1 MSKKEKKDCTQEM
14 QLRSSR
20 LARVVFFLSGTFFV
34 VLGAIGIVLPVL
46 PTTPFMLL
54 AAACYARSSLCFY
67 NWLLNNKIFGP
78 TIRQWREDGSVALK
92 TKVLAIAL
100 LVLTLGTSVTFFVP
114 KVYVRLVLVLVG
126 VWVIWF
132 ILRLPTRAKK
142 RDPER

>member
-1 MSKKEKKDCTQEM
+1 MSKKEKKDYTQEM

-54 AAACYARSSLCFY
+54 AAACYARSSLRFY

-92 TKVLAIAL
+92 TKVLAIAS

>member
-1 MSKKEKKDCTQEM
+1 MSKKEKKDYTQEM

-20 LARVVFFLSGTFFV
+20 LARVVFFLLGTFFV
-34 VLGAIGIVLPVL
+34 VLGAIGILLPVL

-54 AAACYARSSLCFY
+54 AAACYARSSLRFY